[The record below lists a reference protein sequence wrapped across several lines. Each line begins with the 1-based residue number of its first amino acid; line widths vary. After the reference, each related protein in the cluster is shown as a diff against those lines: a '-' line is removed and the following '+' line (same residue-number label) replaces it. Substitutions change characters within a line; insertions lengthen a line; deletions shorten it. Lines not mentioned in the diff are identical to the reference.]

1 MKKTELDLVD
11 ALFSARHLGTGY
23 ASCLEWAAERIAEGD
38 SSPALRALAGRE
50 PGDATVIRKDC
61 ELILGMD
68 AIADQDMV
76 LEWAGRYLAKA
87 GRLFAEGS
95 LGLERIQ
102 GPIAK
107 ITELLGKPDW
117 LVILARNCEYAS
129 GLPAYRAA
137 FEAELK
143 YLSRL
148 WSHAQ
153 GIADF
158 LRAYDQRVSS
168 KHNPV

>member
-11 ALFSARHLGTGY
+11 FLLSARHLGTGY
-23 ASCLEWAAERIAEGD
+23 ASCIEWATERMALGE
-38 SSPALRALAGRE
+38 SSPGLTALAGRD
-50 PGDATVIRKDC
+50 PGDATAIRKDC

-68 AIADQDMV
+68 PFADQAMV
-76 LEWAGRYLAKA
+76 LEWAGRYLVRA

-95 LGLERIQ
+95 LSLEGIQ
-102 GPIAK
+102 GPIAR
-107 ITELLGKPDW
+107 ITEILGKPDW
-117 LVILARNCEYAS
+117 LVILARNCEYAL
-129 GLPAYRAA
+129 GLPAYRSA

-148 WSHAQ
+148 WSHSP

-158 LRAYDQRVSS
+158 LRSYDQRVSS

>member
-11 ALFSARHLGTGY
+11 CLLSARYLGTGY
-23 ASCLEWAAERIAEGD
+23 APCIEWAAERRAAGE
-38 SSPALRALAGRE
+38 SSPALSALAERE
-50 PGDATVIRKDC
+50 PGDATAIRKDC
-61 ELILGMD
+61 EQILGMD
-68 AIADQDMV
+68 PLADQDTL
-76 LEWAGRYLAKA
+76 LEWAGRYLVRA

-95 LGLERIQ
+95 LGLEHIQ

-107 ITELLGKPDW
+107 ITEILGKPDW

-148 WSHAQ
+148 WSHSP